1 MNGLIRFYDHPK
13 LDNPQLVASWPSIGD
28 VSLIVARYLYRKLNF
43 HAFGEIEASHFFNPT
58 GVIVRDNIVEAPRFP
73 QNKFY
78 YFKNS
83 EAGDII
89 LFIGDQQPVIKNY
102 ELASCVLQVGV
113 EFGISCVYT
122 LAAALTRMHYAETSR
137 VWAVGTNRN
146 VFDSLKQYNLA
157 KASNLHISGLN
168 GLLMGIAKKQNIDG
182 ICLLGEVPNYFA
194 QMKNPM
200 AAFAV
205 IKVLQKML
213 NINVETEELHE
224 LAEMSRKQMK
234 QLMTDV
240 TETYIGNFTE
250 PIWESDSGKTED
262 G

>member
-1 MNGLIRFYDHPK
+1 
-13 LDNPQLVASWPSIGD
+13 
-28 VSLIVARYLYRKLNF
+28 
-43 HAFGEIEASHFFNPT
+43 
-58 GVIVRDNIVEAPRFP
+58 
-73 QNKFY
+73 
-78 YFKNS
+78 
-83 EAGDII
+83 
-89 LFIGDQQPVIKNY
+89 
-102 ELASCVLQVGV
+102 
-113 EFGISCVYT
+113 
-122 LAAALTRMHYAETSR
+122 MHYAETSR
-137 VWAVGTNRN
+137 VWTVGTNRN
-146 VFDSLKQYNLA
+146 VLDSFKQYNLA

-168 GLLMGIAKKQNIDG
+168 GLLMGIAKERNIDG

-200 AAFAV
+200 AALAV
-205 IKVLQKML
+205 INVLQKML
-213 NINVETEELHE
+213 NINVETDELRE